1 MSEEELSDDEVF
13 DEMSNNGILGDSM
26 DESGSLERVS
36 YAFFLSEINIF
47 SICLHI
53 WIEIGFDNNDAFSI
67 FIDEKDKRKAY
78 EVEFYVQSIA
88 DIRHDQNNHIK
99 HISGMFGIP
108 EEQSAMLLRYFRWNK
123 ERLIEQYMDNPDAV
137 LQVVGITIDVSTT
150 PALKTVPGFIC
161 EICCEDERNLQTYA
175 LQCGHRYCR
184 YCYEHYLTQKIKEEG
199 ESCRIYCP
207 GEKCKFVVTERVIEL
222 LVSPE
227 ISRRYIALL
236 DRTYV
241 NDNEHLRYCPAPN
254 CEYTIKCKIEQRQLT
269 SIVPT
274 VVCLCGQRF
283 CFGCGLS
290 DHQPCICILVK
301 MWLKKC
307 EDDSE
312 TANWISANTKKCP
325 KCNATIEKNGGC
337 NHMICKKC
345 KYEFCWVCIGP
356 WSEHGTNWYNCNR
369 YDEKSK
375 IDFRDQQAQSRALLE
390 RYLHYYNRFSNHEQ
404 SAKLDRELY
413 LRTEK
418 KMAQLQITSDM
429 SWIEVQFL
437 RRAVDILCQCRQT
450 LKWTYAFSFYL
461 ARNNATEIFEDN
473 QRDLEMAV
481 ESLSGL
487 CQRPINVDQISQL
500 KQAVL
505 DKTVYVGLI
514 PLLKSIQVK
523 THIKQYSGKTIGVD
537 AYIWLYKG
545 AFSCAS
551 DLALGI
557 STKRYI
563 NYAMHQVKML
573 KHYGIKMFIVFDGDY
588 LPGKAGT
595 ENKRGKKR
603 EENKAKGLEF
613 LAQNKKRLAIEQFQK
628 CINVTPEMAYEF
640 IKELKRE
647 NIDYIVAP
655 YEADAQL
662 AYLEKQGIIDAI
674 LTEDSDLLVFGCKCI
689 LLKLNQYGECIEIK
703 REKFPQI
710 KEIDLSGWTDENF
723 RYMAILSGCD
733 YLESIRGIG
742 LKTAYRLLK
751 KHKTIDQLLK
761 ALRTEYSLEVP
772 SDYETQF
779 NFANLTFMHQRVYCL
794 DKKSIIMWNEP
805 GIPLGDN
812 VDRIVGPNIPSDIV
826 QDLIRGEI
834 NPITK
839 LPISVS
845 LNKIQMHNQT
855 KENIQVIFQPSKQE
869 KNIPLNNYI
878 TSFFESSRIN
888 NSQSQILSVLNN
900 NTKRSLINDI
910 PEQTITKRLKDST
923 SLNGIVPLLKVNQ
936 NNHLTQPTPNEN
948 NFSEFKKKTF
958 FCGVEKSS
966 QTKTSE
972 NSMKKINQKN
982 IEKNT
987 NNSNNFQSSQTI
999 ENSGSRIL
1007 NKCPWFDNVSS
1018 EKGDTCSNSSR
1029 INIFED
1035 KEPYNNLISSWYKL
1049 YSYNSKNSTSHLP
1062 LSEIATQNT
1071 ILTPITEPITEYKM
1085 PKDMLH
1091 ARKLPST
1098 FKLPTNKHYIES

>member
-1 MSEEELSDDEVF
+1 M
-13 DEMSNNGILGDSM
+13 
-26 DESGSLERVS
+26 
-36 YAFFLSEINIF
+36 
-47 SICLHI
+47 
-53 WIEIGFDNNDAFSI
+53 
-67 FIDEKDKRKAY
+67 
-78 EVEFYVQSIA
+78 
-88 DIRHDQNNHIK
+88 
-99 HISGMFGIP
+99 
-108 EEQSAMLLRYFRWNK
+108 
-123 ERLIEQYMDNPDAV
+123 
-137 LQVVGITIDVSTT
+137 GIT
-150 PALKTVPGFIC
+150 
-161 EICCEDERNLQTYA
+161 
-175 LQCGHRYCR
+175 
-184 YCYEHYLTQKIKEEG
+184 
-199 ESCRIYCP
+199 
-207 GEKCKFVVTERVIEL
+207 
-222 LVSPE
+222 
-227 ISRRYIALL
+227 
-236 DRTYV
+236 
-241 NDNEHLRYCPAPN
+241 
-254 CEYTIKCKIEQRQLT
+254 
-269 SIVPT
+269 
-274 VVCLCGQRF
+274 
-283 CFGCGLS
+283 
-290 DHQPCICILVK
+290 
-301 MWLKKC
+301 
-307 EDDSE
+307 
-312 TANWISANTKKCP
+312 
-325 KCNATIEKNGGC
+325 
-337 NHMICKKC
+337 
-345 KYEFCWVCIGP
+345 
-356 WSEHGTNWYNCNR
+356 
-369 YDEKSK
+369 
-375 IDFRDQQAQSRALLE
+375 
-390 RYLHYYNRFSNHEQ
+390 
-404 SAKLDRELY
+404 
-413 LRTEK
+413 
-418 KMAQLQITSDM
+418 
-429 SWIEVQFL
+429 
-437 RRAVDILCQCRQT
+437 
-450 LKWTYAFSFYL
+450 
-461 ARNNATEIFEDN
+461 
-473 QRDLEMAV
+473 
-481 ESLSGL
+481 
-487 CQRPINVDQISQL
+487 
-500 KQAVL
+500 
-505 DKTVYVGLI
+505 GLI

-573 KHYGIKMFIVFDGDY
+573 KHYGIKMFIIIC
-588 LPGKAGT
+588 LEKQ
-595 ENKRGKKR
+595 
-603 EENKAKGLEF
+603 GL
-613 LAQNKKRLAIEQFQK
+613 K
-628 CINVTPEMAYEF
+628 
-640 IKELKRE
+640 IKEEKKE
-647 NIDYIVAP
+647 KKIKQK
-655 YEADAQL
+655 ADAQL

-855 KENIQVIFQPSKQE
+855 KENIQPLNNHRFSAKQE

-1029 INIFED
+1029 INICED